1 LFANSTEQR
10 GCVTIEALNTHSRL
24 LSALL
29 VAVSVVAVSACGPER
44 VVLPRPSP
52 SVSGAATAAPTNAP
66 TTAPTTAAT
75 PTRTA
80 TATPT
85 TPVPTIN
92 TGPVPPSTASPGS
105 SPATACPERTGG
117 STNTQAQLTAIRIAH
132 NPGFDRVVFEFGP
145 STAPGVY
152 GMPEYRVAVATTL
165 SGPSGQAVP
174 IEGNALFG
182 VRFRNAS
189 TVNPADG
196 SRSYTG
202 ANSLKPTTTPLVK
215 EVRLVEDFER
225 VLVWGIGLQRLQCPA
240 ILNLSGPVRLVLDFP
255 TPP

>member
-1 LFANSTEQR
+1 MTLNRHLLLYGALFMAM
-10 GCVTIEALNTHSRL
+10 
-24 LSALL
+24 
-29 VAVSVVAVSACGPER
+29 VVAVLGACGPER

-52 SVSGAATAAPTNAP
+52 SESAP
-66 TTAPTTAAT
+66 TTVAPTTGTTTAPT

-80 TATPT
+80 TAAPT
-85 TPVPTIN
+85 TPPPTA
-92 TGPVPPSTASPGS
+92 TGAPSPTGTASPGS
-105 SPATACPERTGG
+105 TPATACPERTGG
-117 STNTQAQLTAIRIAH
+117 ATNTQAQLTAIRIAH

-152 GMPEYRVAVATTL
+152 GMPDYRVAVATTL
-165 SGPSGQAVP
+165 SGPSGQPVP
-174 IEGNALFG
+174 IEGSALFG

-202 ANSLKPTTTPLVK
+202 PNSIKPTTPLVK

-225 VLVWGIGLQRLQCPA
+225 VLVWGIGLQRLQCPT

>member
-1 LFANSTEQR
+1 MYANSTEQR
-10 GCVTIEALNTHSRL
+10 GCVTIAALIGRL
-24 LSALL
+24 LLYRALL
-29 VAVSVVAVSACGPER
+29 MAMTVVVVSACGPER

-52 SVSGAATAAPTNAP
+52 SASGLPTVAT
-66 TTAPTTAAT
+66 TTAPTAAAT
-75 PTRTA
+75 ATRTA
-80 TATPT
+80 TAAPPT
-85 TPVPTIN
+85 TPPATTTGGPSPT
-92 TGPVPPSTASPGS
+92 SAASPGS
-105 SPATACPERTGG
+105 TPATACPERTGG
-117 STNTQAQLTAIRIAH
+117 AANTQAQLTAIRIAH

-152 GMPEYRVAVATTL
+152 GMPDYRIAVATTL
-165 SGPSGQAVP
+165 SGPSGQPVP

-225 VLVWGIGLQRLQCPA
+225 VLVWGIGLQRLQCPT

>member
-1 LFANSTEQR
+1 MA
-10 GCVTIEALNTHSRL
+10 I
-24 LSALL
+24 
-29 VAVSVVAVSACGPER
+29 AVVVVGACGPER
-44 VVLPRPSP
+44 VVLPRASP
-52 SVSGAATAAPTNAP
+52 GVSGAPTVAATSTATAAATASRTATAAPT
-66 TTAPTTAAT
+66 T
-75 PTRTA
+75 PPPTA
-80 TATPT
+80 TGGPSPT
-85 TPVPTIN
+85 
-92 TGPVPPSTASPGS
+92 SAASPGS
-105 SPATACPERTGG
+105 TPATACPERTGG
-117 STNTQAQLTAIRIAH
+117 AANTQAQLTAIRIAH

-152 GMPEYRVAVATTL
+152 GMPDYRVAVATTL
-165 SGPSGQAVP
+165 SGPSGQPVP
-174 IEGNALFG
+174 IEGSALFG

-225 VLVWGIGLQRLQCPA
+225 VLVWGIGLQRLQCPT

>member
-1 LFANSTEQR
+1 MYANSTEQR
-10 GCVTIEALNTHSRL
+10 GYVTIVTLKRRL
-24 LSALL
+24 LLDGALL
-29 VAVSVVAVSACGPER
+29 MAMSVVWVGACGPER

-52 SVSGAATAAPTNAP
+52 SVSATVTVAPTTGT
-66 TTAPTTAAT
+66 TTAPT
-75 PTRTA
+75 PTRTV
-80 TATPT
+80 TPVPL
-85 TPVPTIN
+85 TPVPTTLPSP
-92 TGPVPPSTASPGS
+92 TGTASPGS
-105 SPATACPERTGG
+105 TPATACPERTGG
-117 STNTQAQLTAIRIAH
+117 AANTQAQLTAIRIAH

-152 GMPEYRVAVATTL
+152 GMPEYRLAVATTL
-165 SGPSGQAVP
+165 SGPSGQPVP
-174 IEGNALFG
+174 IEGSALFG

-202 ANSLKPTTTPLVK
+202 PNSIKPTTPLVR

-225 VLVWGIGLQRLQCPA
+225 VLVWGIGLQRLQCPT
-240 ILNLSGPVRLVLDFP
+240 ILNLTGPVRLVLDFP

>member
-1 LFANSTEQR
+1 
-10 GCVTIEALNTHSRL
+10 VTLIGRPRL
-24 LSALL
+24 SGALL
-29 VAVSVVAVSACGPER
+29 MAMAVVVVGACGPER

-52 SVSGAATAAPTNAP
+52 SASGLPTVAP
-66 TTAPTTAAT
+66 TTAPTAT
-75 PTRTA
+75 PTATRTA
-80 TATPT
+80 TAAPT

-92 TGPVPPSTASPGS
+92 TGPVATSTASPGS
-105 SPATACPERTGG
+105 TPATACPERTGG
-117 STNTQAQLTAIRIAH
+117 ATNTQAQLTAIRIAH

-152 GMPEYRVAVATTL
+152 GMPDYRIAVATTL
-165 SGPSGQAVP
+165 SGPSGLPVP
-174 IEGNALFG
+174 IDGSALFG

-202 ANSLKPTTTPLVK
+202 PNSIKPTTTPLVK

-225 VLVWGIGLQRLQCPA
+225 VLVWGIGLQRLQCPT

>member
-1 LFANSTEQR
+1 MLA
-10 GCVTIEALNTHSRL
+10 IA
-24 LSALL
+24 
-29 VAVSVVAVSACGPER
+29 VVAVSACGPER

-52 SVSGAATAAPTNAP
+52 SVSGAP
-66 TTAPTTAAT
+66 TTAPTTAPTAAAT
-75 PTRTA
+75 PTRTV
-80 TATPT
+80 TPVPL
-85 TPVPTIN
+85 TPVPTTLPSP
-92 TGPVPPSTASPGS
+92 TGAASPGS
-105 SPATACPERTGG
+105 APATACPERTGG
-117 STNTQAQLTAIRIAH
+117 AANTQAQLTAIRIAH

-152 GMPEYRVAVATTL
+152 GMPDYRLAVATTL
-165 SGPSGQAVP
+165 SGPSGQPVP

-196 SRSYTG
+196 TRSYTG

-225 VLVWGIGLQRLQCPA
+225 VLVWGIGLQRLQCPT
-240 ILNLSGPVRLVLDFP
+240 ILNLTGPVRLVLDFP

>member
-1 LFANSTEQR
+1 LYANSTEQR
-10 GCVTIEALNTHSRL
+10 GYVTIEALTAPSRL
-24 LSALL
+24 LGALL
-29 VAVSVVAVSACGPER
+29 LATTVVAVSACGPER
-44 VVLPRPSP
+44 VVLPRASP
-52 SVSGAATAAPTNAP
+52 SASGIP
-66 TTAPTTAAT
+66 TTTPTTGPTTAAT

-80 TATPT
+80 TAAPT
-85 TPVPTIN
+85 TAAPATAAPSPT
-92 TGPVPPSTASPGS
+92 GAASPGS
-105 SPATACPERTGG
+105 TPATACPERTGG
-117 STNTQAQLTAIRIAH
+117 ATNTQAQLTAIRIAH

-152 GMPEYRVAVATTL
+152 GMPDYRIAVATTL
-165 SGPSGQAVP
+165 SGPSGQPVP

-189 TVNPADG
+189 TVDPNG
-196 SRSYTG
+196 TRTYTG

-225 VLVWGIGLQRLQCPA
+225 VLVWGIGLQRLQCPT
-240 ILNLSGPVRLVLDFP
+240 ILNLSAPVRLVLDFP